1 MHSIELKDI
10 GLQYGQ
16 QVVLSN
22 IDLEITA
29 GDFICLI
36 GPSGSGKSS
45 LLRLIAGLS
54 EPTTGAIYID
64 DKKITGP
71 GLDRSVVFQE
81 YSLFP
86 WMSIGDNIILGLE
99 QAFPD
104 KSKKTLKE
112 LALEY
117 LNLVGLPDVYEKLPS
132 QLSGGMRQR
141 AAIARSF
148 SMDPPILLMDEPFGA
163 LDAVTRAHLQDL
175 VSVLWKQR
183 KDQQKTIVFV
193 THDVDEALLLANK
206 IVVLSL
212 NPGMIKEVV
221 PVDFFKRQNRENL
234 YQNEDFIALRT
245 KLLSLLNAQILQQLS
260 IGQVIQGDGSNI

>member
-22 IDLEITA
+22 INLEITA

-54 EPTTGAIYID
+54 EPTTGSIYID

-86 WMSIGDNIILGLE
+86 WMSIGDNIVLGLE

-104 KSKKTLKE
+104 KPQKTLKE
-112 LALEY
+112 LAIEY

-163 LDAVTRAHLQDL
+163 LDAVTRALLQDL

-193 THDVDEALLLANK
+193 THDVDEAQTTRGGNLMKK
-206 IVVLSL
+206 IKYRSYCVTAHCCFHHV
-212 NPGMIKEVV
+212 
-221 PVDFFKRQNRENL
+221 
-234 YQNEDFIALRT
+234 
-245 KLLSLLNAQILQQLS
+245 
-260 IGQVIQGDGSNI
+260 